1 MMTGQMKRKGNKTM
15 ETINSYPIRRA
26 YPIPGGAGTRD
37 GRVILVDTGRD
48 IGRYVTAWLGD
59 GDSQWCQGHYIHD
72 FAEALA
78 DYYARV
84 VRGY

>member
-1 MMTGQMKRKGNKTM
+1 M
-15 ETINSYPIRRA
+15 ETINGYPIRRA

-37 GRVILVDTGRD
+37 GRVILADRGLHPVH
-48 IGRYVTAWLGD
+48 RYVTAWLGD